1 MINCYYS
8 KGKKYYL
15 YEELLAVKHDIIDN
29 PDSYKELLDDMLL
42 IGYSVHNTDPIK
54 KIVGFIDNYVIENV
68 VSKVCGLML
77 TNKEHDRLYIEN
89 GYTYC
94 DCVDNTEIKRA
105 YTTHAAE
112 TMIAEAK
119 QYLKLDYIG
128 KREFNERL
136 RRTTGHFVALH
147 GANKLAIA
155 VDREKRIIYYDFIN
169 GVSKIYDNVDFGGL
183 L

>member
-1 MINCYYS
+1 MIKSYYNE
-8 KGKKYYL
+8 GRKYYL
-15 YEELLAVKHDIIDN
+15 YDELLVVKHDIINN
-29 PDSYKELLDDMLL
+29 PSSYKELLDDMLL
-42 IGYSVHNTDPIK
+42 IGYSIHNIDPIK

-68 VSKVCGLML
+68 VSKVCGLTL

-94 DCVDNTEIKRA
+94 DCEEKVEIKRA
-105 YTTHAAE
+105 YTTNAAE

-136 RRTTGHFVALH
+136 RCTTGHYVSLH
-147 GANKLAIA
+147 GATKLAIA

-169 GVSKIYDNVDFGGL
+169 DVKKVYNNVDFGGL